1 MEHIIQITDNNTY
14 IVVIENGEQ
23 ALIDFPDL
31 FEKVNCEIP
40 ANAQYLIYSN
50 EDIS

>member
-23 ALIDFPDL
+23 ALIDFPNL
-31 FEKVNCEIP
+31 FKKVNCQIP
-40 ANAQYLIYSN
+40 ANAQKLIYSN
-50 EDIS
+50 ENIS

>member
-23 ALIDFPDL
+23 ALTDFPNL
-31 FEKVNCEIP
+31 FEIANCEIP
-40 ANAQYLIYSN
+40 ANAQNLIYLN
-50 EDIS
+50 DANN